1 MQYHIIFAEK
11 QEKVMKTEFAIWM
24 VSYLIRR
31 GPDTQENIINEW
43 SKHINEDIE
52 IHRNTFGN
60 YRKKAEELFGTEI
73 SYNPVTKQYYIEDKS
88 LITHNAMYKWLLQ
101 SVSASNVI
109 SRRSRLKDRIMLET
123 TSGGEEFIEPITE
136 AMEKGLCI
144 KMAYQA
150 FWDETKERTIEPYYI
165 KLFKRR
171 WYLIGKRRDTEEFRT
186 YCFDRI
192 RSVSLSDVQYKFNK
206 EQSAET
212 LFYDYYGIIQYPVE
226 KVHVI
231 IKVTCEQGMYIKT
244 LPLHHSQKLIHQDDD
259 YMTFELYL
267 KPCYDFVKELL
278 SSGSELEVISP
289 ESLREEVNKYANEM
303 CEIYNPKDNG

>member
-1 MQYHIIFAEK
+1 MQYLIIFAEK
-11 QEKVMKTEFAIWM
+11 LKETMKTEFAIWM

-43 SKHINEDIE
+43 SKHINEDVE

-60 YRKKAEELFGTEI
+60 YRRKAEELFGTEI
-73 SYNPVTKQYYIEDKS
+73 SYNPGTKEYYIGDKD
-88 LITHNAMYKWLLQ
+88 LITHNAMYRWLLQ

-109 SRRSRLKDRIMLET
+109 SRRSRLKERIMLET
-123 TSGGEEFIEPITE
+123 SSGGEEFIEPITE
-136 AMEKGLCI
+136 AMENGVCI
-144 KMAYQA
+144 ELVYEA
-150 FWDETKERTIEPYYI
+150 FWDEPKERTVEPYYI

-171 WYLIGKRRDTEEFRT
+171 WYLIGKIRDIGEFRT

-192 RSVSLSDVQYKFNK
+192 KSITVSNVRFKFKK
-206 EQSAET
+206 EQNAET

-226 KVHVI
+226 KEHVI

-244 LPLHHSQKLIHQDDD
+244 LPLHHSQKLIHQDED

-278 SSGSELEVISP
+278 SCGSELEVISP
-289 ESLREEVNKYANEM
+289 ESLREEVNKYTKEM

>member
-1 MQYHIIFAEK
+1 
-11 QEKVMKTEFAIWM
+11 M

-73 SYNPVTKQYYIEDKS
+73 SYNSVNKKYYIEDKD
-88 LITHNAMYKWLLQ
+88 LITHNAMYRWLLQ

-123 TSGGEEFIEPITE
+123 SSGGEEFIEPITE
-136 AMEKGLCI
+136 AMEKGLSI
-144 KMAYQA
+144 KMVYQA
-150 FWDETKERTIEPYYI
+150 FWDEPKERTVEPYYI

-171 WYLIGKRRDTEEFRT
+171 WYLIGKRRDIGEFRT

-192 RSVSLSDVQYKFNK
+192 KSVTVSDIRFKFIK

-226 KVHVI
+226 KEHVV
-231 IKVTCEQGMYIKT
+231 IKVVCEQGMYIKT

-259 YMTFELYL
+259 YMIFELYL
-267 KPCYDFVKELL
+267 KPCYDFVQELL
-278 SSGSELEVISP
+278 SCGSELEVISP
-289 ESLREEVNKYANEM
+289 QSLREKIKQYAEEM